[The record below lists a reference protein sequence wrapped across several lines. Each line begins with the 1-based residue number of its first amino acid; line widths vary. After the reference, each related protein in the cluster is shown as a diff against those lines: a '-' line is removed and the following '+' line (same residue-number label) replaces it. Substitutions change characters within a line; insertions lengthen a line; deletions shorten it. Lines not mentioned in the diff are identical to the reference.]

1 MHKPPWVNL
10 FSTVNVTFCFH
21 CQCHLCGFA
30 GRRAFQAKCSAR
42 SVTTHSQAES
52 TVFNDRLITVI
63 DTPGIPDLDTKFLL
77 LTGLDVASDRV
88 VKVLGMAVKQ
98 SNS

>member
-1 MHKPPWVNL
+1 MSTIRPPWQDQPA
-10 FSTVNVTFCFH
+10 FH
-21 CQCHLCGFA
+21 CQRHLCGFA

-63 DTPGIPDLDTKFLL
+63 DTPGIADLDTDFLL
-77 LTGLDVASDRV
+77 LT
-88 VKVLGMAVKQ
+88 
-98 SNS
+98 